1 MKFLYAHMANIVS
14 VDIYLYIYTR
24 LLWLA
29 LRRHEVLSRYD
40 WLSRKCARCPASLNF
55 PVSHPV
61 SFLFIVV
68 PAFRHLLN
76 SSWLSRFVGCGMFAA
91 AGRFAPGGA
100 CRLQSSS
107 LSLFLLSLCCRL
119 SCSYCVFRSV
129 VVQFVEVYIINIRN
143 SCSISI

>member
-40 WLSRKCARCPASLNF
+40 WLSRKCARCLASFNF

-91 AGRFAPGGA
+91 VGRFA
-100 CRLQSSS
+100 RLQSSS